1 MPFSAS
7 ISSTAKIRRCTPGAE
22 PVRGVWPRQPGANGQ
37 HRAGWRSGDR
47 RARSARPRH
56 ELRGGRSAVS
66 GDFTPIRKVFA
77 MSNPTVVGF
86 SGNITR
92 PSKTRAF
99 VDLVVRDIAA
109 RHGLSATH
117 STSRMSDRLLGTAR
131 SSRDLDRR
139 AEAILAQIVAADVL
153 VVGSP
158 TYKGSYTGL
167 FKHFFD
173 LVDPSALRGKP
184 ILLTATGG
192 GERHA
197 LIVEHQLRPLFG
209 FFEAFALPT
218 AIYATDRGLPGWSA
232 AHRGHSQARVA
243 GGGRSRI
250 RADQSPGRQGRRR
263 MKKRAGRTR

>member
-1 MPFSAS
+1 
-7 ISSTAKIRRCTPGAE
+7 
-22 PVRGVWPRQPGANGQ
+22 
-37 HRAGWRSGDR
+37 
-47 RARSARPRH
+47 
-56 ELRGGRSAVS
+56 
-66 GDFTPIRKVFA
+66 

-109 RHGLSATH
+109 RHGLSA
-117 STSRMSDRLLGTAR
+117 STFDIEDVGPSLGTAR

-218 AIYATDRGLPGWSA
+218 AIYATDRDFRDGVLHTEA
-232 AHRGHSQARVA
+232 ILKRASQAVDEVGFVLGNRLSARVA
-243 GGGRSRI
+243 
-250 RADQSPGRQGRRR
+250 AE
-263 MKKRAGRTR
+263 